1 MAAIVHVTS
10 VVRFIIEQSK
20 RQWIQEGKTVA
31 TGLVKVQYYLWLFV
45 DWDQCP
51 DPLFGRDNGPI
62 LPSVS
67 SGIFHPAAR
76 LGWSYHHGSEA
87 IQSTIELQSRRSL

>member
-1 MAAIVHVTS
+1 MHVTR

-31 TGLVKVQYYLWLFV
+31 TVVKVKYSVLSVVDYLWLFV

-62 LPSVS
+62 LHPVS
-67 SGIFHPAAR
+67 SGIFRSVAR
-76 LGWSYHHGSEA
+76 LKVEIA
-87 IQSTIELQSRRSL
+87 RCE

>member
-1 MAAIVHVTS
+1 MHVTR

-31 TGLVKVQYYLWLFV
+31 TVVKVKYSVLSVVDYLWLFV

-62 LPSVS
+62 LLH
-67 SGIFHPAAR
+67 FHPVSFTLPLA
-76 LGWSYHHGSEA
+76 LMILSG
-87 IQSTIELQSRRSL
+87 

>member
-31 TGLVKVQYYLWLFV
+31 TGLVKVKYSVLSVVDYLWL
-45 DWDQCP
+45 
-51 DPLFGRDNGPI
+51 
-62 LPSVS
+62 
-67 SGIFHPAAR
+67 
-76 LGWSYHHGSEA
+76 
-87 IQSTIELQSRRSL
+87 

>member
-51 DPLFGRDNGPI
+51 DPLFGRDHGPI
-62 LPSVS
+62 LLH
-67 SGIFHPAAR
+67 FHPVSFTLPLA
-76 LGWSYHHGSEA
+76 LMILSG
-87 IQSTIELQSRRSL
+87 

>member
-45 DWDQCP
+45 DWD
-51 DPLFGRDNGPI
+51 NGPI
-62 LPSVS
+62 LLH
-67 SGIFHPAAR
+67 FHPVSFTLPLA
-76 LGWSYHHGSEA
+76 LMILSG
-87 IQSTIELQSRRSL
+87 